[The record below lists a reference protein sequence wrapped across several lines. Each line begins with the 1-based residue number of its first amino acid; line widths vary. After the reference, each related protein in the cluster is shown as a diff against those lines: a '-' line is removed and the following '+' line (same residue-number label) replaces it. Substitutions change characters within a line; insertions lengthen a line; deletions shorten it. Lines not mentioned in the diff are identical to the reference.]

1 MPKPYYIFSNGTIQR
16 KDNTIYIENEAN
28 EKRAIPIEDVESLHL
43 FGEINLNSK
52 FLNFISQQNKPLHI
66 YNYYGFYSGS
76 FIPRNRN
83 VSGELLVRQVQFYL
97 DKENRLYLA
106 QCFVDG
112 ALFHILRNLREYKET
127 EIFQEKI
134 KEEQEN
140 AKKSATINEL
150 MGAEGRARDT
160 YYQAFN
166 TILKGKFE
174 FEKREK
180 HPPSNPINAM
190 ISFANSLVY
199 TTVISQIYITQLNPT
214 ISYLHEPSD
223 KRFSLSLDIAEIFK
237 PLIGDP
243 IIFKMVNNNMI
254 KEDDFDKDLNYCYLK
269 EQGRKKFLREFDQ
282 KLQTTIKHRKLK
294 RNVSYKT
301 IIRYECYKLIKH
313 LVSDEIY
320 MPFKAWW

>member
-269 EQGRKKFLREFDQ
+269 EEGRKKFLREFDQ

>member
-1 MPKPYYIFSNGTIQR
+1 MARPYYIFTNGTIKR
-16 KDNTIYIENEAN
+16 KENTVYIENEAN
-28 EKRAIPIEDVESLHL
+28 EKKAIPIEDVESLHL

-52 FLNFISQQNKPLHI
+52 FLNFLSQQNKPIHI

-106 QCFVDG
+106 QCFVEG
-112 ALFHILRNLREYKET
+112 ALFHILRNLREYKDT

-134 KEEQEN
+134 KEEQEK
-140 AKKSATINEL
+140 AKNSTTINEL
-150 MGAEGRARDT
+150 MGAEGRARDA
-160 YYQAFN
+160 YYQSFN
-166 TILKGKFE
+166 TILKGRFE
-174 FEKREK
+174 IEKREK
-180 HPPSNPINAM
+180 HPPLNPINAM
-190 ISFANSLVY
+190 ISFVNSLVY

-214 ISYLHEPSD
+214 ISYLHEPSE

-243 IIFKMVNNNMI
+243 IIFKMVNNNII

-269 EQGRKKFLREFDQ
+269 EEGRKKFLKEFDQ

-313 LVSDEIY
+313 LLSDEVYI
-320 MPFKAWW
+320 PFKAWW